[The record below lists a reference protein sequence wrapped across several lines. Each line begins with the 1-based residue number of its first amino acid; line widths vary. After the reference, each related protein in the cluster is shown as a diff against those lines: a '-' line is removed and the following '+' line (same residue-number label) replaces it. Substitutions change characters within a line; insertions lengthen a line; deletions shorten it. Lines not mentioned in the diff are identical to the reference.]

1 MLRAVGPVGPG
12 ALNIIRRAAADQA
25 LSDRQQQIITAFA
38 GHQWEQSMVQAS
50 SPAEGGQGITRSVS
64 LLVAAVGVVYGDI
77 GTSPLYTLKEVF
89 SGGYGVAVNHDGVL
103 GILALI
109 FWSLIWVVSIKYI
122 LFILRADNQGE
133 GGTMALTALARRAAA
148 PYPRLRMLMVGCG
161 LVGASLF
168 YGDSMIT
175 PAVSVLSAV
184 EGMGLAF
191 DGIDH
196 WVVPI
201 ALVVLVGLFV
211 VQKHGTAK
219 IGTLFGPV
227 MVLWFLVLGALGIHG
242 IVQSPEV
249 LKAVNPAW
257 AVRFFV
263 VHPGMGVAI
272 LGAVV
277 LALTGAEALY
287 ADMGHFGRKPIA
299 RAWFLLVLPA
309 LVLNYFGQGA
319 LLLQD
324 PDAARNPFYLLAPS
338 WALLPLIGLA
348 TLATVIASQAVI
360 SGAFSLTQQAIQL
373 GYIPRMQVQHTS
385 SAEQGQIYIGAVNW
399 TLMVG
404 VVLLVL
410 GFESSGALAAAY
422 GVAVTGTM
430 LMTTLLVAVV
440 MLLLWKWPP
449 LLAVPILLGFLV
461 VDGLFFAAN
470 LPKVLQGGAFPVIA
484 GFVLFVL
491 MSTWK
496 RGRQILVERIGEGSL
511 PLPVFIDSIAVQPPH
526 RVEGTAVFLTARAD
540 AVPHA
545 LLHNLLH
552 NQVLHR
558 QVVLLTVISE
568 DRPRVPEAERFEVL
582 DHGNGFFRVLLHY
595 GFMDEPDVPAALALC
610 QRDDLN
616 FSPMRTTYFL
626 SRETVVVSRLEGMA
640 RWRGTLF
647 AFLLKNANGT
657 LRFFKLPL
665 NRVIELGTQVE
676 I

>member
-1 MLRAVGPVGPG
+1 
-12 ALNIIRRAAADQA
+12 
-25 LSDRQQQIITAFA
+25 
-38 GHQWEQSMVQAS
+38 MVQAS
-50 SPAEGGQGITRSVS
+50 SHAEGGHGAARPLG

-89 SGGYGVAVNHDGVL
+89 TGGYGVQVDHDGVL
-103 GILALI
+103 GILSLI
-109 FWSLIWVVSIKYI
+109 LWSLLWVVSFKYVM
-122 LFILRADNQGE
+122 FILRADNQGE
-133 GGTMALTALARRAAA
+133 GGTMALTALARRATAE
-148 PYPRLRMLMVGCG
+148 YPRLRMLMVGCG

-191 DGIDH
+191 EGIDH

-201 ALVVLVGLFV
+201 SLVVLVALFL
-211 VQKHGTAK
+211 VQKHGTEK
-219 IGTLFGPV
+219 IGKAFGPI
-227 MVLWFLVLGALGIHG
+227 MVVWFLVLAVLGMHG
-242 IVQSPEV
+242 IQQSPEV
-249 LKAVNPAW
+249 LKAFNPGW
-257 AVRFFV
+257 ALNFFI

-299 RAWFLLVLPA
+299 RAWFALVLPA

-319 LLLQD
+319 MLLQN
-324 PDAARNPFYLLAPS
+324 PEAARNPFYLLAPN
-338 WALLPLIGLA
+338 WALLPLVALS

-360 SGAFSLTQQAIQL
+360 SGAFSLTRQAIQL
-373 GYIPRMQVQHTS
+373 GYVPRMQIQHTS
-385 SAEQGQIYIGAVNW
+385 SDEQGQIYIGAVNW

-404 VVLLVL
+404 VVLLVI

-430 LMTTLLVAVV
+430 LMTTILVAAV

-449 LLAVPILLGFLV
+449 LLAVPLLVGFLL

-470 LPKVLQGGAFPVIA
+470 VPKIVQGGAFPVLA
-484 GFVLFVL
+484 GIVLFVL

-496 RGRQILVERIGEGSL
+496 RGKQILVERIDEGAL
-511 PLPVFIDSIAVQPPH
+511 PLPVFIGSIRVQPPH

-545 LLHNLLH
+545 LLHNMLH
-552 NQVLHR
+552 NQVLHS

-568 DRPRVPEAERFEVL
+568 DRPRVPEAERFEVEAYG
-582 DHGNGFFRVLLHY
+582 DGFFRVLLHF
-595 GFMDEPDVPAALALC
+595 GFMDEPDVPAALRLCHLDAL
-610 QRDDLN
+610 D

-626 SRETVVVSRLEGMA
+626 SRETVIASRLVGMS
-640 RWRGTLF
+640 RWRSNLF
-647 AFLLKNANGT
+647 AFLLKNANGN
-657 LRFFKLPL
+657 LRFFNLPL

>member
-1 MLRAVGPVGPG
+1 
-12 ALNIIRRAAADQA
+12 
-25 LSDRQQQIITAFA
+25 
-38 GHQWEQSMVQAS
+38 MVQAS
-50 SPAEGGQGITRSVS
+50 SHAEGGHAGKQGATRSLG

-89 SGGYGVAVNHDGVL
+89 TGGYGVPVNHDGVL
-103 GILALI
+103 GILSLI
-109 FWSLIWVVSIKYI
+109 LWSLLWVVSFKYVM
-122 LFILRADNQGE
+122 FILRADNQGE
-133 GGTMALTALARRAAA
+133 GGTMALTALARRATAA
-148 PYPRLRMLMVGCG
+148 YPRLRTLMVVCG
-161 LVGASLF
+161 LIGASLF

-201 ALVVLVGLFV
+201 SLVVLVALFL
-211 VQKHGTAK
+211 VQKHGTDK
-219 IGTLFGPV
+219 IGKLFGPI
-227 MVLWFLVLGALGIHG
+227 MVVWFLALAALGAHG
-242 IVQSPEV
+242 ISQSPEV
-249 LKAVNPAW
+249 LKAVNPGW
-257 AVRFFV
+257 AVNFFI

-299 RAWFLLVLPA
+299 RAWFALVLPA

-319 LLLQD
+319 ILLQD
-324 PDAARNPFYLLAPS
+324 PEAARNPFYLLAPG
-338 WALLPLIGLA
+338 WALLPMVGLA

-360 SGAFSLTQQAIQL
+360 SGAFSLTRQAIQL
-373 GYIPRMQVQHTS
+373 GYIPRMQIQHTS
-385 SAEQGQIYIGAVNW
+385 SDEQGQIYIGAVNW

-404 VVLLVL
+404 VVLLVI

-430 LMTTLLVAVV
+430 LMTTILVSAV

-449 LLAVPILLGFLV
+449 VLTVPILVGFLL

-470 LPKVLQGGAFPVIA
+470 VPKIVQGGAFPVLA
-484 GFVLFVL
+484 GGVLYLL

-496 RGRQILVERIGEGSL
+496 RGKQILVERIDEGGL
-511 PLPVFIDSIAVQPPH
+511 PLPVFISSIRVQPPH

-545 LLHNLLH
+545 LLHNMLH
-552 NQVLHR
+552 NQVLHS
-558 QVVLLTVISE
+558 QVVLLTVVSE
-568 DRPRVPEAERFEVL
+568 DRPRVPEQERFEVEAYG
-582 DHGNGFFRVLLHY
+582 DGFFRVLLHF
-595 GFMDEPDVPAALALC
+595 GFMDEPDVPAALKLC
-610 QRDDLN
+610 HLDELD

-626 SRETVVVSRLEGMA
+626 SRETVIASRLEGMS
-640 RWRGTLF
+640 RWRGNLF
-647 AFLLKNANGT
+647 AFLLKNANGN
-657 LRFFKLPL
+657 LRFFNLPL

>member
-1 MLRAVGPVGPG
+1 
-12 ALNIIRRAAADQA
+12 
-25 LSDRQQQIITAFA
+25 
-38 GHQWEQSMVQAS
+38 MVQAS
-50 SPAEGGQGITRSVS
+50 SHAEGGHGAARPLG

-89 SGGYGVAVNHDGVL
+89 TGAYGVQVDHDGVL
-103 GILALI
+103 GILSLI
-109 FWSLIWVVSIKYI
+109 LWSLLWVVSFKYVM
-122 LFILRADNQGE
+122 FILRADNQGE
-133 GGTMALTALARRAAA
+133 GGTMALTALARRATAA
-148 PYPRLRMLMVGCG
+148 HPRLRMLMVGCG

-201 ALVVLVGLFV
+201 SLVVLVALFL
-211 VQKHGTAK
+211 VQKHGTEK
-219 IGTLFGPV
+219 IGKAFGPI
-227 MVLWFLVLGALGIHG
+227 MVAWFLVLAALGVHG
-242 IVQSPEV
+242 IQQSPEV
-249 LKAVNPAW
+249 LKAFNPGW
-257 AVRFFV
+257 ALNFFI

-299 RAWFLLVLPA
+299 RAWFALVLPA

-319 LLLQD
+319 MLLQN
-324 PDAARNPFYLLAPS
+324 PEAARNPFYLLAPS
-338 WALLPLIGLA
+338 WALLPLVGLA
-348 TLATVIASQAVI
+348 TMATVIASQAVI
-360 SGAFSLTQQAIQL
+360 SGAFSLTRQAIQL
-373 GYIPRMQVQHTS
+373 GYVPRMQIQHTS
-385 SAEQGQIYIGAVNW
+385 SDEQGQIYIGAVNW

-404 VVLLVL
+404 VVLLVI

-430 LMTTLLVAVV
+430 LMTTILVSAV

-449 LLAVPILLGFLV
+449 VLAVPLLVGFLL

-470 LPKVLQGGAFPVIA
+470 VPKIVQGGAFPVLA
-484 GFVLFVL
+484 GIVLFVL

-496 RGRQILVERIGEGSL
+496 RGKQILVERIDEGGL
-511 PLPVFIDSIAVQPPH
+511 PLPVFISSIRVQPPH

-545 LLHNLLH
+545 LLHNMLH
-552 NQVLHR
+552 NQVLHS
-558 QVVLLTVISE
+558 QVVLLTVVSE
-568 DRPRVPEAERFEVL
+568 DRPRVPESERFEVEAYG
-582 DHGNGFFRVLLHY
+582 DGFFRVLLHF
-595 GFMDEPDVPAALALC
+595 GFMDEPDVPAALRLC
-610 QRDDLN
+610 HLEELD

-626 SRETVVVSRLEGMA
+626 SRETVIASRLEGMS
-640 RWRGTLF
+640 RWRGNLF
-647 AFLLKNANGT
+647 AFLLKNANGN
-657 LRFFKLPL
+657 LRFFNLPL

>member
-1 MLRAVGPVGPG
+1 
-12 ALNIIRRAAADQA
+12 
-25 LSDRQQQIITAFA
+25 
-38 GHQWEQSMVQAS
+38 MVQAS
-50 SPAEGGQGITRSVS
+50 SHAEGGHAGKQGATRSLG

-89 SGGYGVAVNHDGVL
+89 TGGYGVPVNHDGVL
-103 GILALI
+103 GILSLI
-109 FWSLIWVVSIKYI
+109 LWSLLWVVSFKYVM
-122 LFILRADNQGE
+122 FILRADNQGE
-133 GGTMALTALARRAAA
+133 GGTMALTALARRATAA
-148 PYPRLRMLMVGCG
+148 YPRLRTLMVVCG
-161 LVGASLF
+161 LIGASLF

-191 DGIDH
+191 EGIDH

-201 ALVVLVGLFV
+201 SLVVLVALFL
-211 VQKHGTAK
+211 VQKHGTDK
-219 IGTLFGPV
+219 IGKLFGPI
-227 MVLWFLVLGALGIHG
+227 MVVWFLALAALGAHG
-242 IVQSPEV
+242 ISQSPEV
-249 LKAVNPAW
+249 LKAVNPGW
-257 AVRFFV
+257 AVNFFI

-299 RAWFLLVLPA
+299 RAWFALVLPA

-319 LLLQD
+319 ILLQD
-324 PDAARNPFYLLAPS
+324 PEAARNPFYLLAPG
-338 WALLPLIGLA
+338 WALLPMVGLA
-348 TLATVIASQAVI
+348 TMATVIASQAVI
-360 SGAFSLTQQAIQL
+360 SGAFSLTRQAIQL
-373 GYIPRMQVQHTS
+373 GYIPRMQIQHTS
-385 SAEQGQIYIGAVNW
+385 SDEQGQIYIGAVNW

-404 VVLLVL
+404 VVLLVI

-430 LMTTLLVAVV
+430 LMTTILVSAV

-449 LLAVPILLGFLV
+449 VLAVPILVGFLF

-470 LPKVLQGGAFPVIA
+470 VPKIVQGGAFPVLA
-484 GFVLFVL
+484 GGVLYLL

-496 RGRQILVERIGEGSL
+496 RGKQILVERIDEGGL
-511 PLPVFIDSIAVQPPH
+511 PLPVFISSIRVQPPH

-545 LLHNLLH
+545 LLHNMLH
-552 NQVLHR
+552 NQVLHS
-558 QVVLLTVISE
+558 QVVLLTVVSE
-568 DRPRVPEAERFEVL
+568 DRPRVPEQERFEVEAYG
-582 DHGNGFFRVLLHY
+582 DGFFRVLLHF
-595 GFMDEPDVPAALALC
+595 GFMDEPDVPAALKLC
-610 QRDDLN
+610 HLDELD

-626 SRETVVVSRLEGMA
+626 SRETVIASRLEGMS
-640 RWRGTLF
+640 RWRGNLF
-647 AFLLKNANGT
+647 AFLLKNANGN
-657 LRFFKLPL
+657 LRFFNLPL